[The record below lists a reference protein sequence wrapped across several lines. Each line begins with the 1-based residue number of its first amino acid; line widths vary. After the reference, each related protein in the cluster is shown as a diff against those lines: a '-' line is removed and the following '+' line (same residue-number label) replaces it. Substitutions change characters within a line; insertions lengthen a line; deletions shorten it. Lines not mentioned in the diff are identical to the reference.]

1 MCLLK
6 GGVMKNCWGLGTI
19 LFVLMCLAST
29 AAFAEVVVIANKD
42 VSETSMSKDKV
53 KQIFLGKV
61 VKWQDGS
68 RIHFVTLKGDSH
80 KDFLKEYIGRS
91 EAQYKT
97 YWKKILFT
105 GKGSMPKSFDTE
117 EEMAQYVANTAG
129 AIGYVSTNAATENVA
144 TITVN

>member
-1 MCLLK
+1 
-6 GGVMKNCWGLGTI
+6 MKNCWGLGTI
-19 LFVLMCLAST
+19 LLVLMCLAST
-29 AAFAEVVVIANKD
+29 AAFADVVVIANKN

-68 RIHFVTLKGDSH
+68 RIRFVTLKGDSH
-80 KDFLKEYIGRS
+80 KSFLKEYIGRS

-105 GKGSMPKSFDTE
+105 GKGSMPKSFATE
-117 EEMAQYVANTAG
+117 QEMAQYVANTKG
-129 AIGYVSTNAATENVA
+129 AIGYISKNTVAENVA
-144 TITVN
+144 SISVN

>member
-1 MCLLK
+1 
-6 GGVMKNCWGLGTI
+6 MKNCWGLGTI
-19 LFVLMCLAST
+19 LLVLMCLAST
-29 AAFAEVVVIANKD
+29 AAFADVVVIANKN

-80 KDFLKEYIGRS
+80 KSFLKEYIGRS

-117 EEMAQYVANTAG
+117 QEMAQYVANTKG
-129 AIGYVSTNAATENVA
+129 AIGYISKNTAAENVA
-144 TITVN
+144 SISVN

>member
-1 MCLLK
+1 
-6 GGVMKNCWGLGTI
+6 MKNCWGLGTI
-19 LFVLMCLAST
+19 LLVLMCLAST
-29 AAFAEVVVIANKD
+29 AAFAEVVVIANKN

-68 RIHFVTLKGDSH
+68 RIRFVTLKGDSH
-80 KDFLKEYIGRS
+80 KSFLKEYIHRS

-117 EEMAQYVANTAG
+117 QEMAQYVANTKG
-129 AIGYVSTNAATENVA
+129 AIGYISKNTAAENVA
-144 TITVN
+144 SISVN

>member
-1 MCLLK
+1 
-6 GGVMKNCWGLGTI
+6 MKNCWGLGTI
-19 LFVLMCLAST
+19 LLVLMCLAST
-29 AAFAEVVVIANKD
+29 AAFADVVVIANKN

-68 RIHFVTLKGDSH
+68 RIRFVTLKGDSH
-80 KDFLKEYIGRS
+80 KSFLKEYIGRS

-117 EEMAQYVANTAG
+117 QEMAQYVANTKG
-129 AIGYVSTNAATENVA
+129 AIGYISKNTAAENVA
-144 TITVN
+144 SISVN